1 MNFAREKGL
10 ARLRAVVALAL
21 AVIASTAFAIPPL
34 ARMDDN
40 DRQRLRQDLRQQER
54 ARARSEREAAQ
65 GGNDNTAPPWVQRS
79 APPRQAPDTWQGQP
93 EQWQGGPRQSWPARD
108 ATGPDRPRLSPE
120 ERQQLREQLRE
131 RQQGWRR

>member
-1 MNFAREKGL
+1 MNFIGAKGL
-10 ARLRAVVALAL
+10 AGPRAAVALML
-21 AVIASTAFAIPPL
+21 AVIASTALAMPPL

-54 ARARSEREAAQ
+54 AHARSGREPAQ
-65 GGNDNTAPPWVQRS
+65 RGNDAVQSSTQRGAPPQP
-79 APPRQAPDTWQGQP
+79 APESWQERP
-93 EQWQGGPRQSWPARD
+93 EQWQGGQRQGWPARG
-108 ATGPDRPRLSPE
+108 AAPPERPRLTPQ

>member
-10 ARLRAVVALAL
+10 AGLRAAVALVLAL
-21 AVIASTAFAIPPL
+21 IASTAFATPPL

-54 ARARSEREAAQ
+54 ARARSERESAQ
-65 GGNDNTAPPWVQRS
+65 RGNDAAPPWVQRS
-79 APPRQAPDTWQGQP
+79 APAQPAPDAWQGQS
-93 EQWQGGPRQSWPARD
+93 EQGQGGSRQGWSARG
-108 ATGPDRPRLSPE
+108 ATGPERPRLSPE
-120 ERQQLREQLRE
+120 ERQQLRQQLRE

>member
-10 ARLRAVVALAL
+10 AGLRAAVALAL

-65 GGNDNTAPPWVQRS
+65 RGNDAAPPWVERS
-79 APPRQAPDTWQGQP
+79 APPRPAPDAWQAQP
-93 EQWQGGPRQSWPARD
+93 EQWQGGPRQSWPARG
-108 ATGPDRPRLSPE
+108 ATAPDRPRLSPE

>member
-10 ARLRAVVALAL
+10 AGLRAAVALAL
-21 AVIASTAFAIPPL
+21 VLIASAAFAIPPL

-54 ARARSEREAAQ
+54 ARARSERESGQ
-65 GGNDNTAPPWVQRS
+65 PGNDAAPPWVQRS
-79 APPRQAPDTWQGQP
+79 APPRPAPDAWQGQP
-93 EQWQGGPRQSWPARD
+93 EQWEGGSRQGRPARG
-108 ATGPDRPRLSPE
+108 AAGQERPRLSPE